1 MLWGR
6 REMFTVTQHAGLGL
20 AKHLLDWA
28 GVHTGHSAEAAV
40 TIAAE
45 AVAAVEAAAGVAVAG
60 PVAEVVVAA
69 AVVAAAELVAHSEFA
84 AAAVVVA
91 QAGSGSIAASQRAA
105 GNSCCSWWR
114 WRGRRRGFERQ
125 RGVSSRAAEA
135 SESGQWT
142 GARAT
147 ACRRDGVVGVV

>member
-1 MLWGR
+1 MLWGK

-28 GVHTGHSAEAAV
+28 GVHTGHFAAAAV

-45 AVAAVEAAAGVAVAG
+45 AVAAVEVAAGVAVAG
-60 PVAEVVVAA
+60 PAAVAVAAA
-69 AVVAAAELVAHSEFA
+69 AVVAAVELVAHSEFA

-114 WRGRRRGFERQ
+114 WRVWRRGFGRQ
-125 RGVSSRAAEA
+125 RGVSSRATRA
-135 SESGQWT
+135 SESRQWT
-142 GARAT
+142 GTRKGMQA
-147 ACRRDGVVGVV
+147 

>member
-1 MLWGR
+1 
-6 REMFTVTQHAGLGL
+6 MFTVTQHAGLGL

-45 AVAAVEAAAGVAVAG
+45 AV
-60 PVAEVVVAA
+60 A

-105 GNSCCSWWR
+105 GNSCCSWLR
-114 WRGRRRGFERQ
+114 WRGTRRGFERR
-125 RGVSSRAAEA
+125 RGVSFRETRA
-135 SESGQWT
+135 SESRQWP
-142 GARAT
+142 GARKGMQA
-147 ACRRDGVVGVV
+147 

>member
-1 MLWGR
+1 
-6 REMFTVTQHAGLGL
+6 MFTVTQHAGLGL

-45 AVAAVEAAAGVAVAG
+45 AVAAVEVAAAGVAVAG
-60 PVAEVVVAA
+60 PVAVVVAA
-69 AVVAAAELVAHSEFA
+69 AAAAVAAVELVAHSEFA

>member
-45 AVAAVEAAAGVAVAG
+45 AVAAVDGERLNENMSNG
-60 PVAEVVVAA
+60 
-69 AVVAAAELVAHSEFA
+69 
-84 AAAVVVA
+84 A
-91 QAGSGSIAASQRAA
+91 QG
-105 GNSCCSWWR
+105 
-114 WRGRRRGFERQ
+114 
-125 RGVSSRAAEA
+125 
-135 SESGQWT
+135 ESGK
-142 GARAT
+142 RE
-147 ACRRDGVVGVV
+147 RKKEK

>member
-45 AVAAVEAAAGVAVAG
+45 AVAAVEVAAAGVAVAG
-60 PVAEVVVAA
+60 PVAVVVAA
-69 AVVAAAELVAHSEFA
+69 AVVAAVELVAHWEFA
-84 AAAVVVA
+84 AAAAVVA

-114 WRGRRRGFERQ
+114 WRGTRRGIERR
-125 RGVSSRAAEA
+125 RGVSSRETRA
-135 SESGQWT
+135 SESRQWP
-142 GARAT
+142 GARKGMQA
-147 ACRRDGVVGVV
+147 

>member
-1 MLWGR
+1 
-6 REMFTVTQHAGLGL
+6 MFTVTQHAGLGL

-45 AVAAVEAAAGVAVAG
+45 AVAAVEVAAAGVAVAG
-60 PVAEVVVAA
+60 PVAVVVAAA
-69 AVVAAAELVAHSEFA
+69 AVVAAGELVAHSEFA
-84 AAAVVVA
+84 AAAAVAA

-125 RGVSSRAAEA
+125 RGVSSRAAQA

>member
-1 MLWGR
+1 
-6 REMFTVTQHAGLGL
+6 MFTVTQHAGLGL

-45 AVAAVEAAAGVAVAG
+45 AVAAVEVAAAGVAVAG
-60 PVAEVVVAA
+60 PVAVVVVAA
-69 AVVAAAELVAHSEFA
+69 AVVAAVELVAHWEFA
-84 AAAVVVA
+84 AAAAVVA

-114 WRGRRRGFERQ
+114 WRGTRRDAGLSDGEVYRLEKL
-125 RGVSSRAAEA
+125 
-135 SESGQWT
+135 GQVKVVN
-142 GARAT
+142 GLARAR

>member
-45 AVAAVEAAAGVAVAG
+45 AVAAVEVAAAGVAVAG
-60 PVAEVVVAA
+60 PVAVVVVAA
-69 AVVAAAELVAHSEFA
+69 AVVAAVELVAHWEFA
-84 AAAVVVA
+84 AAAAVVA

-114 WRGRRRGFERQ
+114 WRGTRRGIERR
-125 RGVSSRAAEA
+125 RGVSSRETRA
-135 SESGQWT
+135 SESRQWP
-142 GARAT
+142 GARKGMQA
-147 ACRRDGVVGVV
+147 